1 MTRLIHLWDA
11 FRTSFWFIPA
21 LMGVAAVLLA
31 FALPEID
38 SRMGRDVAE
47 ESAWLATTVSAGQ
60 TTVSTIAGASVTVT
74 GVVFSITMVT
84 LSLTTNQFGP
94 RLIRAFMA
102 DRTAQITLGAWV
114 STSLYCL
121 IILRLI
127 RGLEGGAIVPHISVL
142 ASVVLATVDLA
153 ILVYFVH
160 HTAEMVQ
167 PSHVVREVAGDLD
180 DAIDRLFPE
189 RIGTPGA
196 EIEPV
201 DRAAAPALSG
211 QARTVTVPRDGYVQG
226 VDEPALMQIAK
237 DADVTIEL
245 LHRPGDFVADGLS
258 LARVRPPGRGDAD
271 ETDRRIREA
280 FVIGRDRTPR
290 QDLGC
295 AIGELTEIAVR
306 ALSPGVN
313 DPFTA
318 VQCIDGL
325 SATFGRLAARDRPDP
340 HRYDDDQNLRI
351 VARPITFG
359 EALGEAYDPIRQYC
373 RGSLMVNET
382 LLIGLGRIAA
392 TVDRPGDADELFRQA
407 EMIVR
412 GSDEGLSE
420 PRDRERIRRRLAE
433 VRIALSQF
441 DPPADVSFESRT
453 APR

>member
-1 MTRLIHLWDA
+1 MTRLIHHWDA
-11 FRTSFWFIPA
+11 FRTSFWFVPA
-21 LMGVAAVLLA
+21 LMSVAAVLLA

-47 ESAWLATTVSAGQ
+47 ESRWLATTVSAGQ

-102 DRTAQITLGAWV
+102 DRTAQITLGAFV
-114 STSLYCL
+114 GTSLYCL
-121 IILRLI
+121 LVLRLI
-127 RGLEGGAIVPHISVL
+127 RGLDGGAVVPHVSVL
-142 ASVVLATVDLA
+142 ASVVLAAVDLA

-167 PSHVVREVAGDLD
+167 PSHVVREVAADLD

-189 RIGTPGA
+189 RLGTPAA
-196 EIEPV
+196 EV
-201 DRAAAPALSG
+201 DPAERRAERGLSG
-211 QARTVTVPRDGYVQG
+211 PARTVAVPRDGYVQG
-226 VDEPALMQIAK
+226 VDEPALMQTAK

-245 LHRPGDFVADGLS
+245 LHRPGDFVADGLP
-258 LARVRPPGRGDAD
+258 LARVRPPERGAA
-271 ETDRRIREA
+271 EEVDRRIREA

-295 AIGELTEIAVR
+295 AISELTEIAVR

-340 HRYDDDQNLRI
+340 HRYDDDHNLRI

-373 RGSLMVNET
+373 RGSLTVNET

-392 TVDRPGDADELFRQA
+392 TVDRPEDADELFRQA
-407 EMIVR
+407 AMIVR
-412 GSDEGLSE
+412 GSDEGLRE
-420 PRDRERIRRRLAE
+420 QRDRQRVRTRLAE
-433 VRIALSQF
+433 LREALSRF
-441 DPPADVSFESRT
+441 EPPEDVSFE
-453 APR
+453 